1 SLKALEVVVMIT
13 SDVKSKI
20 DTLVLPVPK
29 LHEPDRSA
37 LMNLAQCNDTDECIA
52 RPVADNTC
60 LMFPSHSKLEWT
72 FAVNAWIVDAMIS
85 CLGCGHFSDKFGR
98 KKTLMSNCI
107 FMLAGGVV
115 QSAVSNI
122 WLFTLGR
129 LIAGIASGTATATI
143 GAFVNALS
151 PPHKRNTLGMGMQ
164 IFMTLGIFFPAVC
177 FFFANTSDG
186 WRYPQRIRVRAG
198 GNLPAAGP
206 IDVRK
211 QQGGS
216 VEEGLID
223 SAPKPTL
230 KQESVFDP
238 RYRMQLACGILLYPS
253 ISDPRIGT
261 LIIEFINIWPAIF
274 TGAMCSHFGAR
285 NMITWGLSGMF
296 MMTVL
301 MTVAF
306 VVDMPVLSILFT
318 ALHVA
323 MFGATVGSLCWV
335 MTAEVSPDSICAS
348 ASSLCID
355 IK

>member
-1 SLKALEVVVMIT
+1 MADNYTETVS
-13 SDVKSKI
+13 
-20 DTLVLPVPK
+20 PK
-29 LHEPDRSA
+29 LITAFDDA
-37 LMNLAQCNDTDECIA
+37 NKATA
-52 RPVADNTC
+52 RLIKP
-60 LMFPSHSKLEWT
+60 K
-72 FAVNAWIVDAMIS
+72 I

-151 PPHKRNTLGMGMQ
+151 PPHKRNTVFACVLAA
-164 IFMTLGIFFPAVC
+164 IFLLLAPSMCVESPASLLTKGRKEEAKQVT
-177 FFFANTSDG
+177 TS
-186 WRYPQRIRVRAG
+186 
-198 GNLPAAGP
+198 
-206 IDVRK
+206 K

-238 RYRMQLACGILLYPS
+238 RYRMPLACGILF

-323 MFGATVGSLCWV
+323 MFGATTSGKL
-335 MTAEVSPDSICAS
+335 AEEILAEYDSH
-348 ASSLCID
+348 LQQ
-355 IK
+355 